1 MEPSPADRRPP
12 RLNRLR
18 ALWAEGRCALGAIAT
33 IPSAQVVQVLAR
45 SGLDF
50 LLIDMEHGPVGP
62 AEAHAM
68 VAATAGTPLVPLAR
82 VAATTAW
89 HAKVPLDL
97 GAMGVCFSLVSTRA
111 DAEAAVR
118 AVRYPPLGERAW
130 GPFYAPLRWG
140 VSMRDYLDRADD
152 EVLAIA
158 TIEHIDALGS
168 IEEVV
173 SAPGLDLAFV
183 GPGDLATSMGHR
195 GRAEHPEVQ
204 AAMLRL
210 EAAIRPSPVALGGVA
225 PTPEQANAMVAR
237 GYRALVVGFDW
248 SLLQRGCAAAIE
260 GIAR

>member
-1 MEPSPADRRPP
+1 MEQHPPQDRRPG
-12 RLNRLR
+12 LNRLR
-18 ALWAEGRCALGAIAT
+18 AMWAEGRCALGAIAT
-33 IPSAQVVQVLAR
+33 IPSAQVVQVLAA

-62 AEAHAM
+62 AEAHTM
-68 VAATAGTPLVPLAR
+68 IAATAGTPLVPLAR
-82 VAATTAW
+82 VAATTPW
-89 HAKVPLDL
+89 HAKAPLDF
-97 GAMGVCFSLVSTRA
+97 GAMGVCFPLVSTRA

-118 AVRYPPLGERAW
+118 AVRYPPRGERAW

-140 VSMRDYLDRADD
+140 LSMRDYLDRADD

-158 TIEHIDALGS
+158 TIEHIDALDT
-168 IEEVV
+168 IEEVA
-173 SAPGLDLAFV
+173 STPGLDLAFV

-204 AAMLRL
+204 AAMLRF
-210 EAAIRPSPVALGGVA
+210 EEAIRPSPVVLGGVA

-248 SLLQRGCAAAIE
+248 SLLQGGCAAAIE
-260 GIAR
+260 GVAR

>member
-97 GAMGVCFSLVSTRA
+97 GAMGVCFPLVSTRV

-140 VSMRDYLDRADD
+140 LSPREYQDRADD

-158 TIEHIDALGS
+158 TIEHVAALGT
-168 IEEVV
+168 IGEVV
-173 SAPGLDLAFV
+173 ATPGLDLAFV
-183 GPGDLATSMGHR
+183 GVGDLATSMGHR
-195 GRAEHPEVQ
+195 GRVDHPEVQ
-204 AAMLRL
+204 AAAMRL
-210 EAAIRPSPVALGGVA
+210 EEAIRGSPVVLGGVA
-225 PTPEQANAMVAR
+225 PTPEQANAMITR
-237 GYRALVVGFDW
+237 GYRALVVGFEIGRA
-248 SLLQRGCAAAIE
+248 SC
-260 GIAR
+260 